1 MIDYM
6 RSKDAR
12 YALARTHPKDWGW
25 VLPPCGVGPQDSD
38 TSGRRIHLFATGS
51 MAFGPKPCN
60 HCGNDTGFEMGVSP
74 LPPGDLSGPL
84 TCHNCGKVPTVSGAE
99 GAAARRMRAE
109 D

>member
-1 MIDYM
+1 MGAAAV
-6 RSKDAR
+6 RGGAVG
-12 YALARTHPKDWGW
+12 LATDPLRDPF
-25 VLPPCGVGPQDSD
+25 
-38 TSGRRIHLFATGS
+38 GRRIHLFATGS